1 MGDVM
6 DGEVLED
13 HESRRRTA
21 RLVRR
26 GARFDAVVDWH
37 EPPPGPL
44 GVALPAA
51 LAAAGDVL
59 RVPDEVEGTVTVHRD
74 VPAAALARVLPG
86 MLGRP
91 AALEALTGRL
101 GEALRTAHGAAAP
114 AGAPVARTRPERL
127 RDVVAGVPG
136 TGAEGLVAGW
146 RADAGEAHWSAL
158 QHGVAAALDRP
169 ARAWGLGD
177 PAVANV
183 RCAADGAVVVLVDG
197 HAGPADPAVEVGML
211 LGELLEMA
219 EVVALK
225 VPAARQALV
234 HAAGAF
240 LRGYG
245 ALDAGA
251 AEAVV
256 AVAAAR
262 PLLHAADFRRYVA
275 EPGDA
280 GADGARISRYGEHS
294 VKVRGHATA
303 LLHPAG

>member
-1 MGDVM
+1 MEDVM

-13 HESRRRTA
+13 HASRRRTA
-21 RLVRR
+21 RLLRR
-26 GARFDAVVDWH
+26 ETRFDAVVDWH

-44 GVALPAA
+44 AVALPDG
-51 LAAAGDVL
+51 LAGDAGVL
-59 RVPDEVEGTVTVHRD
+59 RVPDEVEGTITVHRD

-91 AALEALTGRL
+91 AALEALTARL
-101 GEALRTAHGAAAP
+101 GAALRTAHDAVPAA
-114 AGAPVARTRPERL
+114 GTPVARTRVERL

-136 TGAEGLVAGW
+136 TGAEGLVDRW
-146 RADAGEAHWSAL
+146 RADAGEAHWLAL
-158 QHGVAAALDRP
+158 EAGVAAALERP

-183 RCAADGAVVVLVDG
+183 RCAADGTVVVLVDG
-197 HAGPADPAVEVGML
+197 HAGAVDPAAEVGML

-219 EVVALK
+219 EVVAVK
-225 VPAARQALV
+225 VPVAREGLV
-234 HAAGAF
+234 RAAGAF

-245 ALDAGA
+245 ALDADA
-251 AEAVV
+251 TEAVA

-275 EPGDA
+275 EPGD
-280 GADGARISRYGEHS
+280 GSADAARISRYGEHS
-294 VKVRGHATA
+294 VKVRGHAAA
-303 LLHPAG
+303 LLHPVG

>member
-1 MGDVM
+1 MM

-13 HESRRRTA
+13 HASRRRTA
-21 RLVRR
+21 RLLRR
-26 GARFDAVVDWH
+26 GDRFDAVVDWH

-44 GVALPAA
+44 GVALPDG
-51 LAAAGDVL
+51 LAGAAGVL

-91 AALEALTGRL
+91 DALEALTGRL
-101 GEALRTAHGAAAP
+101 GVALRTAHEATAP
-114 AGAPVARTRPERL
+114 KGAPVARARVERL

-136 TGAEGLVAGW
+136 TGAEGLVERW
-146 RADAGEAHWSAL
+146 RADAGEAHWNAVQEGL
-158 QHGVAAALDRP
+158 AAALDRP
-169 ARAWGLGD
+169 TRSWGLGD

-197 HAGPADPAVEVGML
+197 HAGAVDPAAEVGML

-219 EVVALK
+219 EVVGVK
-225 VPAARQALV
+225 VPAAREGLV
-234 HAAGAF
+234 RAAGAF

-251 AEAVV
+251 AEVVV

-275 EPGDA
+275 EPGD
-280 GADGARISRYGEHS
+280 GSADEARISRYGEHS
-294 VKVRGHATA
+294 VKVRGHAAA
-303 LLHPAG
+303 LLHPEG